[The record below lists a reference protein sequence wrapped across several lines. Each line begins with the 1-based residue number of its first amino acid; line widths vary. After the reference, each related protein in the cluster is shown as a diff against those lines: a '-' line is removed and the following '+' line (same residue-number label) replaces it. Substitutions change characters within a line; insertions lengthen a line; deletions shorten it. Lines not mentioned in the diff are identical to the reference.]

1 MNQKNI
7 IPIGAIT
14 SIICIM
20 CVACFL
26 LHNYYTNP
34 LSETEKQSN
43 LESSNEKCEYLVAI
57 SQKDLNKKL
66 EKKDSFWV
74 YIGRPSCPDCQRF
87 SPRLEKLLTSKK
99 KNLFYYN
106 TTCKVSK
113 KKEMKA
119 YVKGLQVHEIP
130 AILKVEKG
138 KITVLDMQTESN
150 VKQFEKEF

>member
-1 MNQKNI
+1 MSKKSI
-7 IPIGAIT
+7 KPIWAVT

-26 LHNYYTNP
+26 LHNYYANA
-34 LSETEKQSN
+34 LSEAEKQSD
-43 LESSNEKCEYLVAI
+43 LESCNEKCEYLIDI
-57 SQKDLNKKL
+57 SQKDLDEKL
-66 EKKDSFWV
+66 GKKDSFWV

-106 TTCKVSK
+106 TTCKVSE

-119 YVKGLQVHEIP
+119 YVEGLQVHEIP

-150 VKQFEKEF
+150 IKQFEKEF